1 MSSESAILSTAYL
14 PPIQIFSR
22 LVSNGRILIEQHEHY
37 TKQSYRNRCTILSAN
52 GPLNLT
58 IPVVKDSGNK
68 MPIRDVEID
77 YCTPWQKVH
86 WRAMESA
93 YKSSPYFE
101 HIADS
106 LVPFYEQQTKYLFDF
121 NLKLIET
128 LLNFLEVSVKMEMT
142 TEYIHHYPE
151 GLLDLRGVSPKM
163 DFKKA
168 DPQYSEV
175 PYYQVFSHK
184 QPFVPNL
191 SVIDLVFNEGL
202 LSLDIMRKAIK
213 KLA

>member
-1 MSSESAILSTAYL
+1 MSSESTILSTAYF
-14 PPIQIFSR
+14 PPIQLFSR

-106 LVPFYEQQTKYLFDF
+106 LVPFFEKKTKYLFDL
-121 NLKLIET
+121 NLMLIESI
-128 LLNFLEVSVKMEMT
+128 LDFLEITAHIET
-142 TEYIHHYPE
+142 TSEYIPCYQETH
-151 GLLDLRGVSPKM
+151 LDLRGISPKS
-163 DFKKA
+163 DANKIDSSYHDA
-168 DPQYSEV
+168 

-191 SVIDLVFNEGL
+191 SVVDLVFNEGL
-202 LSLDIMRKAIK
+202 LSVDIMRRAIK